1 MVTKDEVKEYIG
13 DDDFESDSLVEAC
26 LVEATLLVDKYVG
39 EVTVPEALLDR
50 AYIVTAADLYY
61 RRQAP
66 NGVVN
71 QQFISADGSFG
82 TSPVRI
88 ARDPM
93 AQAYGLL
100 RRWVL
105 PF

>member
-1 MVTKDEVKEYIG
+1 MATAQDVKDYIG
-13 DDDFESDSLVEAC
+13 DDDFESEALINAC
-26 LVEATLLVDKYVG
+26 LDESVLLVDKYVG
-39 EVTVPEALLDR
+39 EATVPEAILDR

-66 NGVVN
+66 NGVMN
-71 QQFISADGSFG
+71 QQFVGVDGIP
-82 TSPVRI
+82 TTPVRI

-93 AQAYGLL
+93 SQAYGLL